1 MKSLVR
7 RATLAQVRHVS
18 PAHPNQARGLVARV
32 YEQVERDFGM
42 LAPPI
47 SLHSPAP
54 DPLAAC
60 WVMLRETML
69 AAGQVSRAAKE
80 LVAVIVSRG
89 NTCPYCVDVH
99 GAMLHGL
106 VPGEE
111 PERDPELRRVAAWA
125 QASGTVATATQCPP
139 PAPPGQMSELVAVV
153 VTFHYLNRMVNVFLP
168 DSPFPSRLTGDA
180 RRRVKRV
187 VGWAMGG
194 RARRAVEPGAALGLL
209 PAAPAAMPAPAAR
222 VSAAEPVPPAAV
234 GVAGAA
240 GAATGQV
247 AGGEAELTAG
257 AHRAGAPLADLGWS
271 AGSPRLARAFSA
283 AALTIERAGRRSTQ
297 QATRDLVEAQL
308 VAWDGK
314 PTGLSRA
321 WVDEA
326 VGSLP
331 TEERAAGRLALLTAM
346 ASYQV
351 DSGVVAEFR
360 KAQPSDQA
368 LIELTSWA
376 SLAAARRVASWSRI
390 SP

>member
-18 PAHPNQARGLVARV
+18 PVHPNQARGLVTRV

-222 VSAAEPVPPAAV
+222 VSAAEPAPPV
-234 GVAGAA
+234 V
-240 GAATGQV
+240 
-247 AGGEAELTAG
+247 
-257 AHRAGAPLADLGWS
+257 GAPLADLGWS